1 MAVIHRK
8 KMNRHHNNTL
18 GKAEKEWFAWGL
30 VIITV
35 CSLYIVATI
44 VMSSCS
50 PSVKMAKFEHKHPF
64 YVAEFCANRYP
75 THDSVTTVT
84 VFKKGE
90 TIFDTSFVQV
100 DCDSAIKYNTRFV
113 NVPKFIQKLRVD
125 TFTNSKTIVVK
136 SGAELAQIAILKNDL
151 SKSKES
157 RNWWLKFALIEG
169 ISIALFLAWKIFVK

>member
-1 MAVIHRK
+1 
-8 KMNRHHNNTL
+8 MNRHHNNTIDKPDKVL
-18 GKAEKEWFAWGL
+18 SAIDLIISSAIALILTFAFS
-30 VIITV
+30 V
-35 CSLYIVATI
+35 CSPAI
-44 VMSSCS
+44 
-50 PSVKMAKFEHKHPF
+50 KMARIEHKHPF
-64 YVAEFCANRYP
+64 YVAEFCANRFP

-90 TIFDTSFVQV
+90 AIFDTSFVQV

-125 TFTNSKTIVVK
+125 TFTNNRTIVIK
-136 SGAELAQIAILKNDL
+136 SQAELAQIAILKNDL